1 MATTAPGKIDWIVIV
16 PDKPGMREKRLEVRG
31 QHLEGVKPL
40 KESGRVKMGGG
51 VFSEVPQGTDPKNWP
66 FCGSTLNVLADTR
79 EEVVELL
86 KNDVYASSGVW
97 DVEKAQI
104 WPAVLAFRSE

>member
-1 MATTAPGKIDWIVIV
+1 MLPHMPLLRDTLV
-16 PDKPGMREKRLEVRG
+16 EKSAGLTI
-31 QHLEGVKPL
+31 L
-40 KESGRVKMGGG
+40 GG
-51 VFSEVPQGTDPKNWP
+51 VFSEVPQGTDPKNWA

-97 DVEKAQI
+97 DVEK
-104 WPAVLAFRSE
+104 VR